1 MGKDIITIKHRMT
14 EQLLSV
20 PLARYRSL
28 NRGRYRNWKLHG
40 QSHFIAPPVPRF
52 MREPDQPDDLSICS
66 VTPQQTSQQY
76 KGEAAR
82 E

>member
-1 MGKDIITIKHRMT
+1 MGNDIITLKHRIT

-20 PLARYRSL
+20 PLSRYRSL

-52 MREPDQPDDLSICS
+52 MRELDQPDDLPICS
-66 VTPQQTSQQY
+66 VTQHQTPQKQR
-76 KGEAAR
+76 GEAAR